1 MSKSK
6 KKQNVQVGKN
16 TTGQSTPEQ
25 DTQTQ
30 NVAANASRPRA
41 KRRYSPVATVLHG
54 VTLLVSLVLVCFL
67 SYVISSRTL
76 VEQVPL
82 EVTGWITTTDA
93 TGKLAKLEFT
103 LQLADAERIAEII
116 DAGEYVKNPPEEQ
129 RAIQGELTFTMKSKR
144 KYHFDLNVVGVYK
157 NEGYYRQIAIDPA
170 ALKKAVVDCISEKE
184 AGKET
189 GKETEGEAGKEA
201 GKETSNEA
209 GKEAENGTK

>member
-1 MSKSK
+1 MSKSRK
-6 KKQNVQVGKN
+6 NQNKQAQNRNATAQE
-16 TTGQSTPEQ
+16 TPAQ
-25 DTQTQ
+25 DPQTQ
-30 NVAANASRPRA
+30 GVSSSARPRA

-82 EVTGWITTTDA
+82 EVTGWITTTDE

-144 KYHFDLNVVGVYK
+144 KYHFDLNAAGVYK
-157 NEGYYRQIAIDPA
+157 NEGYYRQIAIDPE
-170 ALKKAVVDCISEKE
+170 ALKKAVVDCLAAKE
-184 AGKET
+184 NTQNRGIH
-189 GKETEGEAGKEA
+189 
-201 GKETSNEA
+201 
-209 GKEAENGTK
+209 

>member
-1 MSKSK
+1 MSKSRK
-6 KKQNVQVGKN
+6 NQNKQAQNRDATAQEV
-16 TTGQSTPEQ
+16 PAQ

-30 NVAANASRPRA
+30 GAPSSSSRSRA

-93 TGKLAKLEFT
+93 SGKLVKHEFT
-103 LQLADAERIAEII
+103 LLLADAERVAEII
-116 DAGEYVKNPPEEQ
+116 DAGEYVKNPPEDQ
-129 RAIQGELTFTMKSKR
+129 RAVQGELTFTMKSKR
-144 KYHFDLNVVGVYK
+144 RYHFDLNAAGVYK
-157 NEGYYRQIAIDPA
+157 TEGYYRQIALDPE
-170 ALKKAVVDCISEKE
+170 ALKKAVVDCLAAKE

-189 GKETEGEAGKEA
+189 KRVDF
-201 GKETSNEA
+201 
-209 GKEAENGTK
+209 

>member
-6 KKQNVQVGKN
+6 KNQNKQTQNRNATAQETSV
-16 TTGQSTPEQ
+16 Q

-30 NVAANASRPRA
+30 GASSNASRPRA

-76 VEQVPL
+76 IEQVPL

-93 TGKLAKLEFT
+93 SGKLVKHEFT
-103 LQLADAERIAEII
+103 LLLADAERVAEII
-116 DAGEYVKNPPEEQ
+116 DAGEYVKNPPEDQ
-129 RAIQGELTFTMKSKR
+129 RAVQGELTFTMKSKR
-144 KYHFDLNVVGVYK
+144 KYHFDLNAAGVYK
-157 NEGYYRQIAIDPA
+157 NEGYYRQIALDPET
-170 ALKKAVVDCISEKE
+170 LKKAVVDCLAAKE

-189 GKETEGEAGKEA
+189 K
-201 GKETSNEA
+201 
-209 GKEAENGTK
+209 